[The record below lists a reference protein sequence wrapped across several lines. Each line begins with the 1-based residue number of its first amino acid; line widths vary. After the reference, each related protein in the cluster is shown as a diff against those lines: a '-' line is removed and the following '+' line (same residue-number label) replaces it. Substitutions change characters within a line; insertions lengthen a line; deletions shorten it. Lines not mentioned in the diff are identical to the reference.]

1 MLLFATGCK
10 VGPDYHVPKVEAPSQ
25 WTSHLAGGE
34 TNGPAD
40 IETWWKSF
48 EDNDLNSLVATAVQS
63 NLTLRVA
70 EARVREARAQK
81 GVTAGAL
88 WPSVGSSAGYSRNRY
103 GQNSFPPVPG
113 PLDFNLYNVAFDATW
128 ELDVFGGTRR
138 AVEAANAQI
147 GAAEYSERD
156 VLVSLLAE
164 VARNYIMARAYQ
176 QRLVIARE
184 NIRAQQNIVDL
195 TSDRFRSGLGNQL
208 DIEQA
213 KALLTA
219 TTAQVPSLET
229 GFVEAVHSLEVLL
242 GQGPGTLTDQMS
254 GTKNIPLTPPS
265 VPLGLPSD
273 LLQRRPDIRQAEREL
288 AAATARIGVAKA
300 DLFPK
305 FSLTGIA
312 GLQSVG
318 ADSFLHYASRYW
330 SAGPSL
336 QWQIFAAGSIVANVR
351 VQNARQEE
359 ALNQYKQT
367 VLVALKDV
375 ETTLIAYAKEQVR
388 RQSLT
393 QSVQADDRATEMATQ
408 LYKSGLVDFLRVLN
422 SQTSLYEA
430 QDALVQSDQ
439 TVSLNLVQLPGK
451 ASARLRQWMN
461 MYHGWLSLIG
471 ATLNIAEG
479 TAKIHLKRSL
489 ASSRSWIGHRL
500 WSPPRGADSLT
511 STYMHRRNCWNH
523 GVTRKSSSRF
533 T

>member
-1 MLLFATGCK
+1 VAKHLVQRMFPSPFCTVSIQFSTGDLGSHSDYALFETTFMLTFQKRISLLRSCTIIPATFVLLAGCK
-10 VGPDYHVPKVEAPSQ
+10 VGPDYHVPKVEAPAQ
-25 WTSHLAGGE
+25 WASNLAGGE
-34 TNGPAD
+34 TNGPPD
-40 IETWWKSF
+40 IETWWKNF
-48 EDNDLNSLVATAVQS
+48 EDSDLNSLVATAVQS

-103 GQNSFPPVPG
+103 GQNSFPPVAG
-113 PLDFNLYNVAFDATW
+113 IPLDFNLYNVAFDATW

-138 AVEAANAQI
+138 AVEAANAQV

-156 VLVSLLAE
+156 ILVSLLAE
-164 VARNYIMARAYQ
+164 VARNYIEARAYQ
-176 QRLVIARE
+176 QRLVIAHE

-195 TSDRFRSGLGNQL
+195 TSDRFQSGLGNQL

-229 GFVEAVHSLEVLL
+229 GFVDAVHNLEVLL

-265 VPLGLPSD
+265 VPVGLPSD

-288 AAATARIGVAKA
+288 ATATARIGVAKA

-312 GLQSVG
+312 GVHSVDAGTFLQ
-318 ADSFLHYASRYW
+318 YASRYW
-330 SAGPSL
+330 SAGPSV
-336 QWQIFAAGSIVANVR
+336 QWQIFKAGSLRANVR

-367 VLVALKDV
+367 VLEALKDV
-375 ETTLIAYAKEQVR
+375 ESALTAYAKEQVR
-388 RQSLT
+388 RESLT
-393 QSVQADDRATEMATQ
+393 QSVQADNRATEMATQ
-408 LYKSGLVDFLRVLN
+408 LYKSGLVDFLHVLN
-422 SQTSLYEA
+422 SQTSLYLA
-430 QDALVQSDQ
+430 QDALVQSYQ
-439 TVSLNLVQLPGK
+439 TVSLNLVQLYK
-451 ASARLRQWMN
+451 ALGG
-461 MYHGWLSLIG
+461 GWQDEYK
-471 ATLNIAEG
+471 A
-479 TAKIHLKRSL
+479 
-489 ASSRSWIGHRL
+489 ASR
-500 WSPPRGADSLT
+500 
-511 STYMHRRNCWNH
+511 
-523 GVTRKSSSRF
+523 
-533 T
+533 